1 MDPFKDCHRIYSK
14 HFTAR
19 MGQRHVSTAL
29 VERIMAGGEVART
42 GSTYKVTLGRHQIV
56 LVRYTCRLILKTVT
70 TS

>member
-1 MDPFKDCHRIYSK
+1 MLK

-29 VERIMAGGEVART
+29 VEKIMADGEAART
-42 GSTYKVTLGRHQIV
+42 GTVFRVTPGRHQIV
-56 LVRYTCRLILKTVT
+56 LVRYTCRLILITVT